1 MNQETGFIPVRN
13 SIAEGSEYRDWVQQN
28 QKQLMPFVEQMK
40 FAKARPNTAA
50 YPQIS
55 MAFAKEMEKAFA
67 GEVSVDKALASA
79 ETAVNEVIAKGK

>member
-1 MNQETGFIPVRN
+1 
-13 SIAEGSEYRDWVQQN
+13 
-28 QKQLMPFVEQMK
+28 MK